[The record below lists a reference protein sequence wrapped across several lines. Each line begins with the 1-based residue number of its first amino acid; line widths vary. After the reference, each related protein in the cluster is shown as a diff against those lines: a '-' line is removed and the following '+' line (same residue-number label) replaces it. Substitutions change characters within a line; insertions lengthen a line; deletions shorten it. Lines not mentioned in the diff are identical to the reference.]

1 MSSLAKTTSI
11 SVVFLLLLSASE
23 AHAGLRKWLKKEV
36 VPTLTGERP
45 LHLKP
50 EISISHGEK
59 LRIQISPNS
68 AYINVGGVTVKTQ
81 KLQLRLQQAGCIV
94 ETGGN
99 VLQCAPDIVKR
110 EVDKLLR
117 EPQEPLAAAQPQ
129 APGAPPQQPNAG
141 TLRPLGWVPGWQPQI
156 AFKCVMA
163 DGAVLG
169 LSVDG
174 YIHVETPQGLTN
186 PVGVVKPSAYPQFR
200 YFLSDG
206 RGLEMPVDQLGQV
219 LQSDGLRY
227 HVVGN
232 CGSF

>member
-11 SVVFLLLLSASE
+11 SVVSLLLLSTSE
-23 AHAGLRKWLKKEV
+23 AHAGLGKWFKKEV
-36 VPTLTGERP
+36 IPTVTGDRP
-45 LHLKP
+45 LVIKP

-59 LRIQISPNS
+59 MRIQISPNA

-110 EVDKLLR
+110 EVDKLVR
-117 EPQEPLAAAQPQ
+117 EPQEPPPAQP
-129 APGAPPQQPNAG
+129 PGTPPQQPNAG
-141 TLRPLGWVPGWQPQI
+141 TIRPLGWVPGWQPQI

-186 PVGVVKPSAYPQFR
+186 PVGVVKPSQYPQFR
-200 YFLSDG
+200 YFLSDN
-206 RGLEMPVDQLGQV
+206 RGFEMPVDQFGQV
-219 LQSDGLRY
+219 LKFDGVMF
-227 HVVGN
+227 HVVGV
-232 CGSF
+232 CGSP